1 MIIPSLKLRV
11 PYFITI
17 CNKYVY
23 DYMSDGKLLGLSD
36 HPTIYLLNVQ
46 KCNAIP

>member
-1 MIIPSLKLRV
+1 MIIPSLKLRG

-23 DYMSDGKLLGLSD
+23 DYMSDGKLLG
-36 HPTIYLLNVQ
+36 
-46 KCNAIP
+46 IPGVP